1 MDLEYRIAFVDE
13 ICARWR
19 GRLKG
24 LPPYRAGGYRMY
36 LYQDLATV
44 SVVAETPEGC
54 PYGGNL
60 EFFSSIREVM
70 SIYVDRKWSDV
81 FPSLDWPHSD
91 ERILTEI
98 EKQSGSISRP
108 TAEALGVSVG
118 QLRKLIEQICWIERS
133 TTSANISN
141 AAPPASSPDRTPR

>member
-1 MDLEYRIAFVDE
+1 M
-13 ICARWR
+13 ARTFE
-19 GRLKG
+19 G

-36 LYQDLATV
+36 LYQDVATTV

-141 AAPPASSPDRTPR
+141 AAPPASGPNRTPR